1 MTKNLYDQPQT
12 GSYEYESSGQ
22 AQVSTTFQ
30 NAHEEY
36 SQDLDNYQQEGE
48 YHVDF
53 DPEILADIQRI
64 KD

>member
-22 AQVSTTFQ
+22 GQVRNTLQ
-30 NAHEEY
+30 NAQEEF

-48 YHVDF
+48 YHVDYY
-53 DPEILADIQRI
+53 PEILADL
-64 KD
+64 